1 MRQNQN
7 FSQIFTDDDYMKQA
21 EELESKGQYEKA
33 YATCK
38 AAMDF
43 VTELEKTETDYD
55 TKRFFER
62 RIELWSLRTEKLFNM
77 YLAPEVKDLRTKS
90 DPIMKKDILQKPTMS
105 EIYKYSVIRKGNF
118 GMLVSHTDTQK
129 TFYVKVLNKTT
140 TFSDED
146 LIIPENIPYMVQLHN
161 FYNCENSIF
170 LILEYINGLKL
181 SDYLNKMR
189 LKFENNETLENL
201 YDKAADLD
209 IPDDDSESSFS
220 ELVTNYT
227 KIKEIGVVDDFVHIT
242 KEDTPF
248 DYSEN
253 RFDTDQQIPST
264 STFQIAESNLDHS
277 SQSSSISTAN
287 TETEQSVDIPEHD
300 VIVKWAAQL
309 ILALEK
315 LHTLGVICKD
325 LHLHNLLINESGDL
339 TLTYMCNAKVQ
350 NNIFI
355 NKRDLNLAP
364 EVQGIDPVGEEADWW
379 SFGAIFYEILVGM
392 NLNDLHPEYFHWTT
406 ILRIPKYVSAEG
418 RSLLRQLLVYEPK
431 KRLGAGTH
439 GVNNLKSHPF
449 FKSVDW
455 NLLLEKSFK

>member
-253 RFDTDQQIPST
+253 RFDTDQQI
-264 STFQIAESNLDHS
+264 QVLLHS
-277 SQSSSISTAN
+277 
-287 TETEQSVDIPEHD
+287 
-300 VIVKWAAQL
+300 
-309 ILALEK
+309 
-315 LHTLGVICKD
+315 
-325 LHLHNLLINESGDL
+325 
-339 TLTYMCNAKVQ
+339 
-350 NNIFI
+350 
-355 NKRDLNLAP
+355 R
-364 EVQGIDPVGEEADWW
+364 
-379 SFGAIFYEILVGM
+379 
-392 NLNDLHPEYFHWTT
+392 
-406 ILRIPKYVSAEG
+406 
-418 RSLLRQLLVYEPK
+418 
-431 KRLGAGTH
+431 
-439 GVNNLKSHPF
+439 
-449 FKSVDW
+449 
-455 NLLLEKSFK
+455 